1 MSYYD
6 DKLRTLREQIERQRH
21 LNTVLNDLLSQRDDL
36 SAKVRQL
43 DEIRLK
49 EESDVKDLEG
59 KSLKKFYYNV
69 VGKLDEQLTKERREA
84 YEASVKYENA
94 KRELDYVIG
103 RIEECQKELH
113 GLNGCQEEYAKIL
126 EEKAKAI
133 KAGGNESAKRI
144 KELEEAVIRLN
155 SQLKE
160 LGEAITAGNQALD
173 TARYISDELD
183 SAKDLSTLDIFTD
196 SFLVDMAKHSRLDDA
211 QWQMKNLQVQLRRF
225 KTELAD
231 VKISAEM
238 SISIDGFLRFADYFF
253 DGLISDWMVRD
264 RIEQSRVQITD
275 TITKISSVL
284 NRLSSMEQSSRE
296 ECEKRRKE
304 LCDLVTNTKL

>member
-211 QWQMKNLQVQLRRF
+211 QWQMQNLQVQLRRF

>member
-160 LGEAITAGNQALD
+160 LGEAITAGNQALE

-211 QWQMKNLQVQLRRF
+211 QWQMQNLQVQLRRF

-264 RIEQSRVQITD
+264 RIEQSRGQITD

-284 NRLSSMEQSSRE
+284 NRLGSMEHSSRE
-296 ECEKRRKE
+296 ECDRLRKE

>member
-6 DKLRTLREQIERQRH
+6 DKLRALREQIERQRH

-211 QWQMKNLQVQLRRF
+211 QWQMQNLQVQLRRF

-253 DGLISDWMVRD
+253 DGLISVWMVRD

>member
-211 QWQMKNLQVQLRRF
+211 QWQMQNLQVQLRRF

-284 NRLSSMEQSSRE
+284 NRLGSMEQSSRE